1 MSLNKYK
8 ITSDND
14 SYRTLTIPQLFT
26 IFFQKLQHRQEIDQG
41 LVKPMPDNLQ
51 QRIHRSA
58 NTKW

>member
-1 MSLNKYK
+1 MSLNKYQ
-8 ITSDND
+8 ITSDNW
-14 SYRTLTIPQLFT
+14 YYQTLTIPQLFT

>member
-1 MSLNKYK
+1 MTDKTY
-8 ITSDND
+8 
-14 SYRTLTIPQLFT
+14 YQTLTIPQLFT